1 MRIGSPVSRTALPG
15 TEVLLHALR
24 SAPQG
29 AIALADGQR
38 TISYGALPG
47 LVAREIEWLRAG
59 GAERHALLAD
69 NGLSWALADLA
80 LHIGELLSVPLPA
93 SFTAAQ
99 RVHALDDAGID
110 ALLTDDGPR
119 LHELLPGWRA
129 DGISPVSGLQRFRRQ
144 LDPLT
149 RTLAPV
155 GTRKITYTSGSTSA
169 PKGVCLSGPVL
180 ESIAASL
187 VGATRALP
195 IERHLCILPLA
206 TLLENVA
213 GLYAPLLRGATCLL
227 PSSAST
233 GMSYAGL
240 ELPRLLGSVSQAQPH
255 SLILVPE
262 LLQALVTAAERGWT
276 APPTLRFVA
285 VGGAAVA
292 RTLLERADAVGIP
305 VYEGYGLSECAS
317 VVCLNTPAARR
328 AGTVGRPLP
337 HVRLRVDAA
346 GQVHVGGCVM
356 LGYLG
361 DPPRAPYEE
370 IATGDLGA
378 FDADGYLRLQ
388 GRAGNRFITSFGRNV
403 SPEWVECEI
412 AQRLGGR
419 HVLVHGE
426 SRPFVVAVIGASEQ
440 QAPDAAVEA
449 AIEAANAALPDYAQ
463 VRRWVRAPRPFS
475 PADGTLTANGRL
487 RRGEISTRLGALLD
501 DLYREE
507 LAS

>member
-1 MRIGSPVSRTALPG
+1 
-15 TEVLLHALR
+15 VLLPALR
-24 SAPQG
+24 SAPHG
-29 AIALADGQR
+29 AIALVDGNR
-38 TISYGALPG
+38 TISYGALPA
-47 LVAREIEWLRAG
+47 LIEREIEWLRAG

-69 NGLSWALADLA
+69 NGVPWALADLA
-80 LHIGELLSVPLPA
+80 LHIGGMLSVPLPG

-99 RVHALDDAGID
+99 MVHALDDAGID
-110 ALLTDDGPR
+110 ALLTDDEVRVREP
-119 LHELLPGWRA
+119 LPGWHA
-129 DGISPVSGLQRFRRQ
+129 DGVSPVSGLQRLRRQ
-144 LDPLT
+144 LDPAT
-149 RTLAPV
+149 RPSAPV

-169 PKGVCLSGPVL
+169 PKGVCLSGPAL
-180 ESIAASL
+180 DSIAAAL
-187 VGATRALP
+187 AGATRELP

-240 ELPRLLGSVSQAQPH
+240 DVQRLLGTLSQAQPQ

-262 LLQALVTAAERGWT
+262 LLQVLVMAAERGWQT
-276 APPTLRFVA
+276 PASLQFVA
-285 VGGAAVA
+285 VGGAAVSRA
-292 RTLLERADAVGIP
+292 LLDRADAAGIP

-317 VVCLNTPAARR
+317 VVCLNTPSARR

-337 HVRLRVDAA
+337 HVRVRVDAA
-346 GQVHVGGCVM
+346 GQVHVGGNTM

-361 DPPRAPYEE
+361 SPSRAPLDE

-378 FDADGYLRLQ
+378 FDADGYLHLQ

-412 AQRLGGR
+412 SQRLGGR
-419 HVLVHGE
+419 PVLAHGE
-426 SRPFVVAVIGASEQ
+426 SRPFVVALIGASEQ
-440 QAPDAAVEA
+440 EAPDAAVA
-449 AIEAANAALPDYAQ
+449 GAIGAANAALPSYAQ

-487 RRGEISTRLGALLD
+487 RRREIHSRLGALLD
-501 DLYREE
+501 GLYRED